1 MKFELDLMDA
11 RREEREES
19 KQKLVKFLASQKTAP
34 SEIVVALVNV
44 YQMPEKTAQEYVAEH
59 VKTPK

>member
-19 KQKLVKFLASQKTAP
+19 KQKFFKFLARQMSEP
-34 SEIVVALVNV
+34 S
-44 YQMPEKTAQEYVAEH
+44 
-59 VKTPK
+59 